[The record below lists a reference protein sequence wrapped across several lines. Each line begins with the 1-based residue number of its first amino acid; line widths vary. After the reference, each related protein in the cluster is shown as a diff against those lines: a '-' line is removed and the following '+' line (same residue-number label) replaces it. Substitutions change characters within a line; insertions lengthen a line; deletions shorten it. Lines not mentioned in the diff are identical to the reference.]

1 VLPYSGAPGRHCAL
15 KPGQPSS
22 PVAGGLC
29 PAGAQ
34 DCWPVESR
42 ECAKPA
48 DADPVVTAAPR
59 RPQNLPL
66 APNPP
71 ATEQPRSV
79 AMPSAS
85 DCRRRRRGPQVRQ
98 ERARPM
104 DQSREAHRSA
114 WPLHSPRGGMT
125 SGNGALGRRG
135 GTRVAGVGSSV
146 GFRVGSSVGSRAL
159 GPGGTGP
166 RPAGLRSL
174 PAKQHAPKA
183 RPLPTTDCGR
193 HAGSRAGRQGR
204 MAAPCRAARWR
215 GAGHSPLTAGH
226 RAPAAPRAFRRAWWP
241 ASRGEGPPP
250 DPPPPRAARGQRVTV
265 GW

>member
-1 VLPYSGAPGRHCAL
+1 MHGRTTTTPRLRPDAASPPWVARWLHLNAAEGGADRR
-15 KPGQPSS
+15 S
-22 PVAGGLC
+22 
-29 PAGAQ
+29 
-34 DCWPVESR
+34 
-42 ECAKPA
+42 AKNA
-48 DADPVVTAAPR
+48 
-59 RPQNLPL
+59 
-66 APNPP
+66 
-71 ATEQPRSV
+71 
-79 AMPSAS
+79 
-85 DCRRRRRGPQVRQ
+85 
-98 ERARPM
+98 ARPI